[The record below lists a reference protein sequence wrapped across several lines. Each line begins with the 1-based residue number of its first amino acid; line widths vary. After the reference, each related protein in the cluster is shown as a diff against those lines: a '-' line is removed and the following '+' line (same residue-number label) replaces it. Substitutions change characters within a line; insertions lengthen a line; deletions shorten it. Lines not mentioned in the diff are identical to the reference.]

1 MIKVKR
7 LQKTWNILFF
17 NALWMCETTGG
28 GHFLVWKPVWRFFNI
43 SLVLHLRMKVIWVWN
58 RMRVNKC
65 PGCHLIYV
73 ICHRISMQTVEKVR
87 ELSLNDQI
95 FSADSRPSTIAI
107 SSHYTL
113 AYARFNYKSLT
124 LLLLFQIASVIWQ
137 KRSHAQTRW
146 SSGVN

>member
-1 MIKVKR
+1 
-7 LQKTWNILFF
+7 
-17 NALWMCETTGG
+17 
-28 GHFLVWKPVWRFFNI
+28 
-43 SLVLHLRMKVIWVWN
+43 
-58 RMRVNKC
+58 
-65 PGCHLIYV
+65 
-73 ICHRISMQTVEKVR
+73 MQTVEKVR

-107 SSHYTL
+107 SSHYAL